1 MANDVCEL
9 LNEVGGEGVET
20 LDDEQVMV
28 MMDVQLVM
36 EMQAMAVS
44 ERVVLYLAELA
55 AGEGH

>member
-1 MANDVCEL
+1 M
-9 LNEVGGEGVET
+9 ET

-36 EMQAMAVS
+36 EMQAMAVL